1 MVRATILRWI
11 LMLLQSGCFTFY
23 FTHLVPQPT
32 DPLDVQQTCG
42 MLVQAGEIVS
52 HAGDMAHH
60 GNAIT
65 NAAYAL
71 SVHLRPMLCSS
82 LLLTICISDSLR
94 PA

>member
-1 MVRATILRWI
+1 
-11 LMLLQSGCFTFY
+11 MLLQSGYYTFY

-32 DPLDVQQTCG
+32 NPQGIQQTCG

-60 GNAIT
+60 GNSIT

-71 SVHLRPMLCSS
+71 SVSPHSNLCTG
-82 LLLTICISDSLR
+82 LLLTICPQLPHGQR
-94 PA
+94 RHQHERM